1 MSLTLKVVTPT
12 GEKEA
17 VTCDSVHLSVQ
28 DNGQGKGGG
37 RYGIRSGH
45 VQALLSVAADRVE
58 ALQKGKVVLAGQC
71 GNGFATIE
79 NNTVTLVV
87 EQFV

>member
-1 MSLTLKVVTPT
+1 MSLTLKVVTPN
-12 GEKEA
+12 GEREA

-45 VQALLSVAADRVE
+45 VQALLSVAADTPPLFSAVKKPE
-58 ALQKGKVVLAGQC
+58 PNTLKPNNKKVGAYS
-71 GNGFATIE
+71 
-79 NNTVTLVV
+79 
-87 EQFV
+87 